1 MLKFFY
7 YPLTEEIKLRA
18 EKTKFIFFTKDTRLY
33 RSFFPLLIV
42 ITLQQLASLTV
53 NMVDNVMLGS
63 YTELALSGATLVN
76 QIQYTLQQLAAGTG
90 VGIVVLAS
98 QYWGKKETEPIKS
111 IISLGIKASLL
122 MGIVFF
128 AVSLL

>member
-1 MLKFFY
+1 M
-7 YPLTEEIKLRA
+7 RA

-76 QIQYTLQQLAAGTG
+76 QIQYTLQQLAAGTS
-90 VGIVVLAS
+90 VA
-98 QYWGKKETEPIKS
+98 
-111 IISLGIKASLL
+111 
-122 MGIVFF
+122 
-128 AVSLL
+128 

>member
-1 MLKFFY
+1 M
-7 YPLTEEIKLRA
+7 RA

-42 ITLQQLASLTV
+42 LTLQQLASLTV

-90 VGIVVLAS
+90 VGIVLGQKRNRA
-98 QYWGKKETEPIKS
+98 YKKHNIPW
-111 IISLGIKASLL
+111 A
-122 MGIVFF
+122 
-128 AVSLL
+128 